1 MYICPA
7 CGAGLAFNPKSQM
20 LECAYCNSKFKP
32 EEVEDTQYKMAKGQ
46 KEKKIDNITDNEVY
60 DVISYRCTQCGAEL
74 MTTEETLATFCS
86 YCGSSAV
93 LQKNSKKNKK
103 PDYIIP
109 FEKSKEECEKAYKR
123 MLQRAFFAPSDMSKS
138 QQVEKIRG
146 IYMPYWVY
154 SYEKKGLQKDNGSR
168 RSRRVGD
175 YVYYK
180 DYEISTNLDAVC
192 DGVVHDA
199 SANFSDTLSEAI
211 GPFSISKRKD
221 FSPTYLSGFYADSE
235 DVNNDT
241 YVAQCREIAGK
252 RTSKE
257 LAKDSTYSRYNA
269 HPNVFMDMTKAE
281 MGLFPVYFL
290 ATRNRKGDRISYA
303 VVNGQT
309 GKVAAE
315 IPIDFTKFILSSA
328 VLSVA
333 IFIILNLLFTIT
345 PGKVLG
351 LSILFSIISLI
362 VSYKQ
367 VGEIYARENKLND
380 KGVLAKENAKVEDN
394 QAKTQ
399 ILKNIKIK
407 KNLANK
413 ANKMPFGERI
423 KKIYKPLISIIVAI
437 IIFMANPASDV
448 VYYIG
453 AIVSI
458 ITTIWSFFGLIKEI
472 NLLTTRKLPHLE
484 ARGGDENA

>member
-32 EEVEDTQYKMAKGQ
+32 KEVEDTQYKEAKGQ
-46 KEKKIDNITDNEVY
+46 KERKFDDAENSEVY

-74 MTTEETLATFCS
+74 MTTDETLATFCS

-93 LQKNSKKNKK
+93 LQKENKKNKK

-109 FEKSKEECEKAYKR
+109 FEKSKEECEKAYKK
-123 MLQRAFFAPSDMSKS
+123 MLQRAFFAPSDMLKN

-154 SYEKKGLQKDNGSR
+154 TYEKSGLQRDKGSR
-168 RSRRVGD
+168 RNGRIGD

-180 DYEISTNLDAVC
+180 DYEISTNVEAVC

-199 SANFSDTLSEAI
+199 SANFSDSLSEAI

-235 DVNNDT
+235 DVNNDI
-241 YVAQCREIAGK
+241 YVSQCGEIAGE

-269 HPNVFMDMTKAE
+269 RPNVFMDMTKAE

-290 ATRNRKGDRISYA
+290 ATKNRKGDRISYA

-315 IPIDFTKFILSSA
+315 IPIDFKKFILSSA
-328 VLSVA
+328 LLSVL
-333 IFIILNLLFTIT
+333 IFILLNLIFTIT

-351 LSILFSIISLI
+351 ISIVFSIISLI
-362 VSYKQ
+362 ISYKQ

-380 KGVLAKENAKVEDN
+380 KGALSKEDSKTENNHTIN
-394 QAKTQ
+394 QIIKDANT
-399 ILKNIKIK
+399 IKISFK
-407 KNLANK
+407 KDTV
-413 ANKMPFGERI
+413 MPFGQRI

-437 IIFMANPASDV
+437 LIFIVNPVSDV
-448 VYYIG
+448 AYYVG

-458 ITTIWSFFGLIKEI
+458 IATIWSFFDLIKEI

>member
-1 MYICPA
+1 MYLCPS

-32 EEVEDTQYKMAKGQ
+32 EEVKDTQYKEAKGQ
-46 KEKKIDNITDNEVY
+46 KENNIDSSKHNEEY

-123 MLQRAFFAPSDMSKS
+123 MLRRAFFAPSDMSKN

-192 DGVVHDA
+192 NGIVHDA
-199 SANFSDTLSEAI
+199 SANFADMLSEAI

-235 DVNNDT
+235 DVNNDI
-241 YVAQCREIAGK
+241 YVDQCREIAEK

-257 LAKDSTYSRYNA
+257 LAKDSTYLRYNA
-269 HPNVFMDMTKAE
+269 HPDVYMQVTNAE

-315 IPIDFTKFILSSA
+315 IPIDFTKFLLSSA
-328 VLSVA
+328 VLSVI
-333 IFIILNLLFTIT
+333 IFIVLNLIFTIT

-362 VSYKQ
+362 ISYKQ
-367 VGEIYARENKLND
+367 VGEIYARENRLND
-380 KGVLAKENAKVEDN
+380 KGALAKENTKVEGK
-394 QAKTQ
+394 QVKSP
-399 ILKNIKIK
+399 IFKNIKIK
-407 KNLANK
+407 NYLAYETK
-413 ANKMPFGERI
+413 KMPFGERI

-437 IIFMANPASDV
+437 IIFMVNPVSDV
-448 VYYIG
+448 AYYIG

-458 ITTIWSFFGLIKEI
+458 ITTIWSLFDLIKEI

>member
-32 EEVEDTQYKMAKGQ
+32 EEVEETQYKTAKGQ
-46 KEKKIDNITDNEVY
+46 NEKKVKNSNENEMY
-60 DVISYRCTQCGAEL
+60 DVISYHCTQCGAEL
-74 MTTEETLATFCS
+74 MTTDETLATFCS

-93 LQKNSKKNKK
+93 LQKKSKTNKK
-103 PDYIIP
+103 PNYIIP

-123 MLQRAFFAPSDMSKS
+123 MLHRAFFAPSDMLKN

-154 SYEKKGLQKDNGSR
+154 TYEKNGLQKDTGSR
-168 RSRRVGD
+168 RNGRVGD

-180 DYEISTNLDAVC
+180 DYEISTDIEAVC
-192 DGVVHDA
+192 DGIVHDA

-211 GPFSISKRKD
+211 APFSISKRKD

-241 YVAQCREIAGK
+241 YVSQCGEIAGK
-252 RTSKE
+252 RASKE

-269 HPNVFMDMTKAE
+269 KPQVSMDMTKAE

-290 ATRNRKGDRISYA
+290 ATKNRKGDRISYA

-315 IPIDFTKFILSSA
+315 IPIDFTKFIISSA
-328 VLSVA
+328 VLSVV
-333 IFIILNLLFTIT
+333 IFILLNLIFTIT

-362 VSYKQ
+362 ISYKQ

-380 KGVLAKENAKVEDN
+380 KGALAKENSKTGNKQDNNNENTNTKNKLGKV
-394 QAKTQ
+394 AS
-399 ILKNIKIK
+399 
-407 KNLANK
+407 
-413 ANKMPFGERI
+413 KMPFGQRI
-423 KKIYKPLISIIVAI
+423 KKICKPLISIIVAI
-437 IIFMANPASDV
+437 IIFIANPVSDAA
-448 VYYIG
+448 YYIG
-453 AIVSI
+453 AIISI
-458 ITTIWSFFGLIKEI
+458 IATIWSFFDLIKEI